1 MSSLFRYWVVPALLM
16 GFPAMSQDVAA
27 PSMANV
33 DLEPEEGKKIA
44 AYREAV
50 DRHLW
55 LGVICAYITE
65 MEMEGKSAGEVLMA
79 LLKYIQSP
87 AWLKTLDQCPSDYRN
102 MHLKIIEG
110 SRKLLERAE
119 KEKMT
124 DGEFVE
130 AYGEYGMECMKR
142 GAGIMEK
149 YQVENCSLQFFSFLA
164 QEMKGTDK
172 EEKLKVLYRIRK
184 DLLSG
189 KLKIPGENEG
199 M

>member
-65 MEMEGKSAGEVLMA
+65 MEMEGKNAGEVLMA

-149 YQVENCSLQFFSFLA
+149 YQVENCSLQCFSFLA

>member
-33 DLEPEEGKKIA
+33 DMETEEGKKMA

-55 LGVICAYITE
+55 LGVICAYIT
-65 MEMEGKSAGEVLMA
+65 EMEGKSAGEVLMA

-164 QEMKGTDK
+164 QEMKGTAK